1 MQHLCCQ
8 IQFDLGNGTGYLVR
22 IGTKNSGGVD
32 IVGIKLIYHIERN
45 HIQGGDSVYLV
56 AEKFN
61 AQDIIGIRKSY
72 VHRISFDTE
81 TTTGEFHIIAH
92 ILRFHQGVQEIC
104 EFYGLILIYRYT
116 GLAEV
121 LWVTNTV

>member
-1 MQHLCCQ
+1 M
-8 IQFDLGNGTGYLVR
+8 GNGTGYLVR

-32 IVGIKLIYHIERN
+32 IVGIKLIYHIERD
-45 HIQGGDSVYLV
+45 HVECGDSIYLV
-56 AEKFN
+56 TEKLN

-72 VHRISFDTE
+72 VHRISFDAKAS
-81 TTTGEFHIIAH
+81 TGEFYIIAH
-92 ILRFHQGVQEIC
+92 ILRFHQGVQEISK
-104 EFYGLILIYRYT
+104 FDGLILIYRYT